1 MGTREIVIHRAILKT
16 LRAYGGTWMKI
27 HGNAQQGAG
36 ISDIIGCLDG
46 RFVAFEVK
54 RPDGS
59 HGLSPRQELFL
70 QRISDSGGIAA
81 VVSSPQEAIEILEIK
96 GLYDEIN

>member
-1 MGTREIVIHRAILKT
+1 MGTRENVIHREILKT
-16 LRAYGGTWMKI
+16 LRSYGGTWIKI

-36 ISDIIGCLDG
+36 ISDIIGCING

-70 QRISDSGGIAA
+70 QKVSDSGGVAA
-81 VVSSPQEAIEILEIK
+81 VVTSPQEVIEILKIK
-96 GLYDEIN
+96 DLL